1 MSAPPANK
9 KSTSTPSAPGNVR
22 RQSAQ
27 TTPTASSAAKDNA
40 TPNRSP
46 SRATAQA
53 SGAGSNTAAAGVNRT
68 RSVRN
73 GAPVSARAAARGK
86 PQQAAPAENDTAM
99 EDMKADMQAKLDEL
113 QEKLQSA
120 EQTYS
125 DSQKQATLLQHKLDE
140 AHKTQSVLEE
150 QVHEHTE
157 RVEELENEKRE
168 SLRARRELESIYESE
183 RAQTMKEREE
193 RKEKEEEMQA
203 SMQRM
208 KETLAQRE
216 MRAGLDDGSGGS
228 GGGGVGGRPSASR
241 GSSFRSGPP
250 TPNPQQGSE
259 SGGGGQFAPPG
270 GLQRSDSRSSSKL
283 VMQKDKIIEGLRLEL
298 AEAQIKLVEVENMGG
313 GRMQDLQRQMYEVKM
328 QNARLMEEN
337 ESFQLLL
344 TERTLHGEFSNSEFL
359 RPPSNAGGS
368 RPPSRQPN
376 QGGASL
382 ADELN
387 GEDVD
392 ASFMTT
398 TTEGGAGA
406 GTTTDDQAKRFQ
418 GEISSLKDQNKALTL
433 YINNIISRLLQHE
446 QFETILDKTPDLM
459 SGGPNSSKASSQQA
473 RGGTAA
479 VAAAN
484 TDKELPPPPPPKDEI
499 KTTFDNLEGRRPPP
513 QDSQP
518 ADEDDQKPVGFLQR
532 AKSVM
537 SGGGNGAGNR
547 SSRPRP
553 VTQVPSASDQQKLQ
567 ERIRAAEEEK
577 AAAGGG
583 VTENPDTAP
592 RVPLGGG
599 LARAGSVR
607 AGGGGGHRRANSD
620 WNAAGLVG
628 NMFKGA
634 SASSSAGGGWGGPL
648 SPGLTSPT
656 GSGPGGRNSFFGG
669 GAGSGALT
677 SQQQQ
682 QPGQTARVPSGG
694 SQQVPTISETDG
706 ASAGKENAFPSST
719 NNPTDP
725 SDPDP
730 SSTAAGA
737 AAAAAAPG
745 GNSSS
750 STGPSSPPRSTTSSG
765 ERDRGGA
772 VMMGSKPRPLRLVQE
787 AKEDEAAS
795 KKANRGSWFGWM
807 NKGTSGNAGAGGAGT
822 GAGSGGRSVSG
833 GGNGNGNGDV

>member
-1 MSAPPANK
+1 
-9 KSTSTPSAPGNVR
+9 
-22 RQSAQ
+22 
-27 TTPTASSAAKDNA
+27 
-40 TPNRSP
+40 
-46 SRATAQA
+46 
-53 SGAGSNTAAAGVNRT
+53 
-68 RSVRN
+68 
-73 GAPVSARAAARGK
+73 
-86 PQQAAPAENDTAM
+86 
-99 EDMKADMQAKLDEL
+99 
-113 QEKLQSA
+113 
-120 EQTYS
+120 
-125 DSQKQATLLQHKLDE
+125 
-140 AHKTQSVLEE
+140 
-150 QVHEHTE
+150 
-157 RVEELENEKRE
+157 
-168 SLRARRELESIYESE
+168 
-183 RAQTMKEREE
+183 
-193 RKEKEEEMQA
+193 
-203 SMQRM
+203 
-208 KETLAQRE
+208 
-216 MRAGLDDGSGGS
+216 
-228 GGGGVGGRPSASR
+228 
-241 GSSFRSGPP
+241 
-250 TPNPQQGSE
+250 
-259 SGGGGQFAPPG
+259 
-270 GLQRSDSRSSSKL
+270 
-283 VMQKDKIIEGLRLEL
+283 KIIEGLRLEL

-398 TTEGGAGA
+398 TTEGGASA
-406 GTTTDDQAKRFQ
+406 GTSTDDQAKRLQ

-459 SGGPNSSKASSQQA
+459 SGGANSSKSNPQQA
-473 RGGTAA
+473 RGGTAT
-479 VAAAN
+479 AAAN
-484 TDKELPPPPPPKDEI
+484 TDKDLPPPPPPKDEI
-499 KTTFDNLEGRRPPP
+499 RTTFDNLEGRRPP
-513 QDSQP
+513 QDPQP
-518 ADEDDQKPVGFLQR
+518 ADEDDQKPLGFLQR

-537 SGGGNGAGNR
+537 SGGGSGAGNR

-553 VTQVPSASDQQKLQ
+553 VTQVPSASEQQKLQ

-599 LARAGSVR
+599 LARGGSVR
-607 AGGGGGHRRANSD
+607 GGGGGHRRANSD

-634 SASSSAGGGWGGPL
+634 SSSSSSGGGGGGGWGGPL

-656 GSGPGGRNSFFGG
+656 GAGPGGRNSFFSS
-669 GAGSGALT
+669 AAFT
-677 SQQQQ
+677 SQQSQ
-682 QPGQTARVPSGG
+682 QPAQSSRVPSGG
-694 SQQVPTISETDG
+694 AAGGQQVPTISETDG
-706 ASAGKENAFPSST
+706 GSSAKENALPSST
-719 NNPTDP
+719 TNPSNPTTEPDSEP
-725 SDPDP
+725 STT
-730 SSTAAGA
+730 SAGA
-737 AAAAAAPG
+737 APGGSGG

-807 NKGTSGNAGAGGAGT
+807 NKGGSGSGGTGTGSSGGAG
-822 GAGSGGRSVSG
+822 GGRSVSG
-833 GGNGNGNGDV
+833 SGNGDA

>member
-46 SRATAQA
+46 SRATPQA

-125 DSQKQATLLQHKLDE
+125 DSQKQASLLQHKLDE

-228 GGGGVGGRPSASR
+228 GGGGAGSRPSASR

-259 SGGGGQFAPPG
+259 SGNGGQFAPPG

-298 AEAQIKLVEVENMGG
+298 AEAQVKLVEVENMGG

-359 RPPSNAGGS
+359 RLPSNADGS

-398 TTEGGAGA
+398 TTEGGASA
-406 GTTTDDQAKRFQ
+406 GTTTDDQAKRFH

-459 SGGPNSSKASSQQA
+459 SGGPNSNKASSQQA

-479 VAAAN
+479 TAAN
-484 TDKELPPPPPPKDEI
+484 TDKDLPPPPPPKDEI
-499 KTTFDNLEGRRPPP
+499 KTTFDNLEGRRP

-537 SGGGNGAGNR
+537 SGGGGNGAGNR
-547 SSRPRP
+547 ASRPRP

-577 AAAGGG
+577 AVGGGG

-607 AGGGGGHRRANSD
+607 GGGAGHRRANSD

-634 SASSSAGGGWGGPL
+634 SSPSSAGAGWGGPL

-669 GAGSGALT
+669 NGALT
-677 SQQQQ
+677 SQQQPQ
-682 QPGQTARVPSGG
+682 AQTSRVPSGG
-694 SQQVPTISETDG
+694 AGQQVPTIAETDG
-706 ASAGKENAFPSST
+706 GSLGKENAFPSSSNNNNT
-719 NNPTDP
+719 NSNLLDQPESDP
-725 SDPDP
+725 SA
-730 SSTAAGA
+730 T
-737 AAAAAAPG
+737 AAAPGG

-807 NKGTSGNAGAGGAGT
+807 NKGTSGGTGTGTGGGGSGAGGVG
-822 GAGSGGRSVSG
+822 GGRSVSG
-833 GGNGNGNGDV
+833 GGNGDV

>member
-9 KSTSTPSAPGNVR
+9 KSTNTPSAPGNVR

-27 TTPTASSAAKDNA
+27 TTPIASSAAKDNA

-46 SRATAQA
+46 SRATPQA

-86 PQQAAPAENDTAM
+86 PQQATPAENDTAM

-120 EQTYS
+120 EQTCS

-216 MRAGLDDGSGGS
+216 MRTGLDDGSGGV
-228 GGGGVGGRPSASR
+228 GAGGRPSASR

-259 SGGGGQFAPPG
+259 SGSGGQFAPPG

-398 TTEGGAGA
+398 TTDGGASA
-406 GTTTDDQAKRFQ
+406 GISTDDQAKRLQ

-459 SGGPNSSKASSQQA
+459 SGGANSSKSNPQQA
-473 RGGTAA
+473 RSGTVAA
-479 VAAAN
+479 SAAN
-484 TDKELPPPPPPKDEI
+484 TDKDLPPPPPPKDEI
-499 KTTFDNLEGRRPPP
+499 KTTFDNLEGRRPP

-518 ADEDDQKPVGFLQR
+518 ADEDDQKPLGFLQR

-537 SGGGNGAGNR
+537 SGGGSSGAGNR

-553 VTQVPSASDQQKLQ
+553 VTQVPSASEQQKLQ

-599 LARAGSVR
+599 LARGGSVR
-607 AGGGGGHRRANSD
+607 GAGGGGHRRANSD

-628 NMFKGA
+628 SMFKGA
-634 SASSSAGGGWGGPL
+634 SSSSSGGGGWGGGPL

-656 GSGPGGRNSFFGG
+656 GAGPGGRNSFFGSS
-669 GAGSGALT
+669 AAFT

-682 QPGQTARVPSGG
+682 SQQQPAQTSRVPSGG
-694 SQQVPTISETDG
+694 AAGQQVPTISETEG
-706 ASAGKENAFPSST
+706 GHGKENAIPSSSSA
-719 NNPTDP
+719 NPSNPTTDQPESEP
-725 SDPDP
+725 STT
-730 SSTAAGA
+730 SAGA
-737 AAAAAAPG
+737 APGGGGG

-807 NKGTSGNAGAGGAGT
+807 NKGGSGNGTGSGTGGSGAGA
-822 GAGSGGRSVSG
+822 GRSVSG
-833 GGNGNGNGDV
+833 SGNGDA

>member
-1 MSAPPANK
+1 
-9 KSTSTPSAPGNVR
+9 
-22 RQSAQ
+22 
-27 TTPTASSAAKDNA
+27 
-40 TPNRSP
+40 
-46 SRATAQA
+46 
-53 SGAGSNTAAAGVNRT
+53 
-68 RSVRN
+68 
-73 GAPVSARAAARGK
+73 
-86 PQQAAPAENDTAM
+86 
-99 EDMKADMQAKLDEL
+99 
-113 QEKLQSA
+113 
-120 EQTYS
+120 
-125 DSQKQATLLQHKLDE
+125 
-140 AHKTQSVLEE
+140 
-150 QVHEHTE
+150 
-157 RVEELENEKRE
+157 
-168 SLRARRELESIYESE
+168 
-183 RAQTMKEREE
+183 
-193 RKEKEEEMQA
+193 
-203 SMQRM
+203 
-208 KETLAQRE
+208 
-216 MRAGLDDGSGGS
+216 
-228 GGGGVGGRPSASR
+228 
-241 GSSFRSGPP
+241 
-250 TPNPQQGSE
+250 
-259 SGGGGQFAPPG
+259 
-270 GLQRSDSRSSSKL
+270 
-283 VMQKDKIIEGLRLEL
+283 MQKDKIIEGLRLEL

-406 GTTTDDQAKRFQ
+406 ETTTDDQAKRFQ

-459 SGGPNSSKASSQQA
+459 SGGAKSNKSNPQHA
-473 RGGTAA
+473 RSGTTAA
-479 VAAAN
+479 APN
-484 TDKELPPPPPPKDEI
+484 TDKDLPPPPPPKDEI
-499 KTTFDNLEGRRPPP
+499 KTTFDNLEGRRP
-513 QDSQP
+513 QDPQP
-518 ADEDDQKPVGFLQR
+518 ADEDDQKPLGFLQR

-537 SGGGNGAGNR
+537 SGGGGGSGAGNR

-553 VTQVPSASDQQKLQ
+553 VTQVPSASEQQKLQ

-592 RVPLGGG
+592 RVPLGAG
-599 LARAGSVR
+599 LARGGSVR
-607 AGGGGGHRRANSD
+607 GGGGGGHRRANSD

-634 SASSSAGGGWGGPL
+634 SSTSSSGGGGWGGPL

-656 GSGPGGRNSFFGG
+656 GAGPGGRNSFFGG
-669 GAGSGALT
+669 PLT
-677 SQQQQ
+677 SQQPSQQ
-682 QPGQTARVPSGG
+682 QPAQSSRVPSGG
-694 SQQVPTISETDG
+694 AAAAAGQQVPTISETDG
-706 ASAGKENAFPSST
+706 GSAKENAMPSSSSST
-719 NNPTDP
+719 NNPTTDQP
-725 SDPDP
+725 DPDP
-730 SSTAAGA
+730 STTSAAGA
-737 AAAAAAPG
+737 APGGGG

-807 NKGTSGNAGAGGAGT
+807 NKGGSGGGT
-822 GAGSGGRSVSG
+822 GAGAGAGGRSVSG
-833 GGNGNGNGDV
+833 SGNAEG

>member
-9 KSTSTPSAPGNVR
+9 KSTSTPGAPGNVR

-46 SRATAQA
+46 SRATPQA

-228 GGGGVGGRPSASR
+228 GGAGAGSRPSASR

-259 SGGGGQFAPPG
+259 SGSGGQFAPPG

-459 SGGPNSSKASSQQA
+459 SGGPNSNKASSQQA
-473 RGGTAA
+473 RGGTTA
-479 VAAAN
+479 AAAN
-484 TDKELPPPPPPKDEI
+484 TDKDLPPPPPPKDEI
-499 KTTFDNLEGRRPPP
+499 KTTFDNLEGRRP

-518 ADEDDQKPVGFLQR
+518 ADEDDQKPLGFLQR

-537 SGGGNGAGNR
+537 SGGGSSGAGNR

-577 AAAGGG
+577 VAAGGG

-599 LARAGSVR
+599 LGRAGSVR
-607 AGGGGGHRRANSD
+607 GGGAGHRRANSD

-634 SASSSAGGGWGGPL
+634 SSSSSGAGWGGPL

-669 GAGSGALT
+669 SGALT
-677 SQQQQ
+677 SQQSQAQQ
-682 QPGQTARVPSGG
+682 QPAAQTSRVSSGG
-694 SQQVPTISETDG
+694 TQQVPTISETDG
-706 ASAGKENAFPSST
+706 GSSGKENAFPST
-719 NNPTDP
+719 TTTNNNNNPTDH
-725 SDPDP
+725 SESDP
-730 SSTAAGA
+730 SSTS
-737 AAAAAAPG
+737 AAPGG

-807 NKGTSGNAGAGGAGT
+807 NKGTGSSGSGAGAGAGAGV
-822 GAGSGGRSVSG
+822 GGRSVSG
-833 GGNGNGNGDV
+833 GGNGDV

>member
-9 KSTSTPSAPGNVR
+9 KATNTPGAPGNVR

-27 TTPTASSAAKDNA
+27 TTPTASSAAKDSA

-46 SRATAQA
+46 SRATPQA

-99 EDMKADMQAKLDEL
+99 EDMKADMQVKLDEL

-228 GGGGVGGRPSASR
+228 GGSGAGGRPSASR

-259 SGGGGQFAPPG
+259 SGSGGQFAPPG

-344 TERTLHGEFSNSEFL
+344 TGRTLHGEFSNSEFL
-359 RPPSNAGGS
+359 RPRSNAGGS

-398 TTEGGAGA
+398 TTEGGASA

-459 SGGPNSSKASSQQA
+459 SGGPNSNKANSQQA
-473 RGGTAA
+473 RGGTTA
-479 VAAAN
+479 AAAN
-484 TDKELPPPPPPKDEI
+484 TDKDLPPPPPPKDEI
-499 KTTFDNLEGRRPPP
+499 KTTFDNLEGRRP
-513 QDSQP
+513 QDFQP
-518 ADEDDQKPVGFLQR
+518 ADEDDQKPLGFLQR

-537 SGGGNGAGNR
+537 SGGGSGGSAGSAGNR
-547 SSRPRP
+547 ASRPRP

-607 AGGGGGHRRANSD
+607 GGGGAGHRRANSD

-634 SASSSAGGGWGGPL
+634 SSSSSGGGWGGPL

-669 GAGSGALT
+669 AGALT
-677 SQQQQ
+677 SQQPPAQ
-682 QPGQTARVPSGG
+682 QPAQTPRVPSGG
-694 SQQVPTISETDG
+694 TQQVPTIAETDG
-706 ASAGKENAFPSST
+706 GSSKENAFPSS
-719 NNPTDP
+719 NNNISNLPDH
-725 SDPDP
+725 SESDP
-730 SSTAAGA
+730 SSTS
-737 AAAAAAPG
+737 AAPG
-745 GNSSS
+745 GGTSSS

-807 NKGTSGNAGAGGAGT
+807 NKGTGASGSGGGAGG
-822 GAGSGGRSVSG
+822 GGRSVSG
-833 GGNGNGNGDV
+833 GGNGDV

>member
-9 KSTSTPSAPGNVR
+9 KSTTTPSAPGNVR

-46 SRATAQA
+46 SRATPQA

-120 EQTYS
+120 EQTCS

-216 MRAGLDDGSGGS
+216 MRTGLDDGSGG
-228 GGGGVGGRPSASR
+228 GGAGGRPSASR

-259 SGGGGQFAPPG
+259 SGSGGQFAPPG

-398 TTEGGAGA
+398 TTEGGASA
-406 GTTTDDQAKRFQ
+406 GTSTDDQAKRLQ

-459 SGGPNSSKASSQQA
+459 SGGANSGKSNPQQA
-473 RGGTAA
+473 RSGTAA
-479 VAAAN
+479 ASAAN
-484 TDKELPPPPPPKDEI
+484 TDKDLPPPPPPKDEI
-499 KTTFDNLEGRRPPP
+499 KTTFDNLEGRRPP
-513 QDSQP
+513 QDPQP
-518 ADEDDQKPVGFLQR
+518 ADEDDQKPLGFLQR

-537 SGGGNGAGNR
+537 SGGGSSGAGNR

-553 VTQVPSASDQQKLQ
+553 VTQVPSASEQQKLQ

-577 AAAGGG
+577 VAAGGG

-599 LARAGSVR
+599 LARGGSVR
-607 AGGGGGHRRANSD
+607 GGGGGGGHRRANSD

-628 NMFKGA
+628 SMFKGA
-634 SASSSAGGGWGGPL
+634 SSSSSGGGGWGGPL
-648 SPGLTSPT
+648 SPGSTSPT
-656 GSGPGGRNSFFGG
+656 GAGPGGRNSFFGS
-669 GAGSGALT
+669 AAFT
-677 SQQQQ
+677 SQQPQ
-682 QPGQTARVPSGG
+682 QPQTSRVPSGG
-694 SQQVPTISETDG
+694 PAGQQVPTISETESG
-706 ASAGKENAFPSST
+706 SAKENALPSST
-719 NNPTDP
+719 TNPNNPTTDHPDSEP
-725 SDPDP
+725 STT
-730 SSTAAGA
+730 SAAGGG
-737 AAAAAAPG
+737 AAPSGG

-765 ERDRGGA
+765 ERDRGGGA

-807 NKGTSGNAGAGGAGT
+807 NKGGSGGSGTGTSGSGAGAGAGAG
-822 GAGSGGRSVSG
+822 AGRSVSG
-833 GGNGNGNGDV
+833 SGNGDA